1 MGKGR
6 QTVSLVDAIAI
17 IVGIVVGAGIFKT
30 PSIVAANTGGE
41 AAFLLAWVLGGA
53 ISLVGA
59 LCYAELASTYPS
71 EGGDFHYFSLSF
83 GRSVA
88 FLFAWARLAVIQT
101 GSIAILTFVFGDY
114 ATKLLALGQQSP
126 AIYAGAAII
135 LLSALNAFGVKQGT
149 MAQKVLSG
157 AKVLGLLSVVLIGYF
172 LAGPSSPATSDL
184 PNGSFGLAMVFVL
197 LTYGG
202 WNEIA
207 FASAEFQDV
216 RRNMLKALLWG
227 IALITAIFLLVNVAY
242 LKGLGLEGIAR
253 SQVVA
258 ADLMERALG
267 ESGAKFISLLIAVSS
282 LGAASGTIFTGAR
295 TNYAL
300 GRSFKPLRFMG
311 RWHPRNTPLGA
322 LVVQGAIA
330 LLMVMFGAVE
340 RRGFETMV
348 EYTAPVFWLF
358 FLLAGISLIV
368 LRIRDPKTP
377 RPFRVP
383 LYPVVP
389 LLFCSASAYMLWSS
403 LAYTSVGALVGVV
416 VLMVGAFVLLLAR
429 LLRKDQWAVESGQ
442 E

>member
-1 MGKGR
+1 MENWHKELRLGFGT
-6 QTVSLVDAIAI
+6 QLLC
-17 IVGIVVGAGIFKT
+17 GQF
-30 PSIVAANTGGE
+30 AAN
-41 AAFLLAWVLGGA
+41 
-53 ISLVGA
+53 
-59 LCYAELASTYPS
+59 
-71 EGGDFHYFSLSF
+71 
-83 GRSVA
+83 
-88 FLFAWARLAVIQT
+88 ARLAIIQT
-101 GSIAILTFVFGDY
+101 GSIAILAFVFGDY
-114 ATKLLALGQQSP
+114 ATQLVSLGEQST

-135 LLSALNAFGVKQGT
+135 LLTALNSFGVRHGT
-149 MAQKVLSG
+149 LTQRYLTG
-157 AKVLGLLSVVLIGYF
+157 AKVLGLLSVVFIGFF
-172 LAGPSSPATSDL
+172 LAGPNPPAALGT

-207 FASAEFQDV
+207 FASAEFRDV
-216 RRNMLKALLWG
+216 RRIMRALLWG
-227 IALITAIFLLVNVAY
+227 IAIITAVFLLVNVAY
-242 LKGLGLEGIAR
+242 LRGLGLEGVAR

-258 ADLMERALG
+258 VDLMEGTLG
-267 ESGAKFISLLIAVSS
+267 GSGAKFISLLIAVSS

-300 GRSFKPLRFMG
+300 GRSFRPLRFMG
-311 RWHPRNTPLGA
+311 RWHARNTPLGA

-358 FLLAGISLIV
+358 FLLAGSSLIV
-368 LRIRDPKTP
+368 LRIRDPNTP

-403 LAYTSVGALVGVV
+403 LAYSNVGALVGML
-416 VLMVGAFVLLLAR
+416 VLVIGAFVLLVAR
-429 LLRKDQWAVESGQ
+429 LLRKDQWAEEPGQ

>member
-1 MGKGR
+1 MRAAR
-6 QTVSLVDAIAI
+6 QTLSIVDAIAI

-30 PSIVAANTGGE
+30 PSIVAANTGSE
-41 AAFLLAWVLGGA
+41 AAFLIAWLFGGA

-59 LCYAELASTYPS
+59 LCYAELASAYPS

-101 GSIAILTFVFGDY
+101 GSIAILAFVFGDY
-114 ATKLLALGQQSP
+114 ATQLMSLGAQST
-126 AIYAGAAII
+126 AIYAGTAII
-135 LLSALNAFGVKQGT
+135 LLTALNSFGVKQGT
-149 MAQKVLSG
+149 LTQKILTGV
-157 AKVLGLLSVVLIGYF
+157 KVLGLLSVVLIGFF
-172 LAGPSSPATSDL
+172 LAGSNPPTAL
-184 PNGSFGLAMVFVL
+184 NMPNGSFGLAMVFVL

-227 IALITAIFLLVNVAY
+227 IAIITAVFLLVNVAY
-242 LKGLGLEGIAR
+242 LRGLGLEGTAR
-253 SQVVA
+253 SDVVA
-258 ADLMERALG
+258 ADLIKAALG

-300 GRSFKPLRFMG
+300 GRSFRPLRFMG
-311 RWHPRNTPLGA
+311 RWHAKNTPLGA

-330 LLMVMFGAVE
+330 LLMVAFGAVE
-340 RRGFETMV
+340 RRGFETTV
-348 EYTAPVFWLF
+348 EYTAPVFWFF
-358 FLLAGISLIV
+358 FLLSGISLIV
-368 LRIRDPKTP
+368 LRTTDPNTP

-383 LYPVVP
+383 IYPVVP

-403 LAYTSVGALVGVV
+403 LAYTNVGGLVGVL
-416 VLMVGAFVLLLAR
+416 VLMIGAFVLLLAR
-429 LLRKDQWAVESGQ
+429 LLRKEQWAGERGQ